1 MHQKRALAAVFALT
15 VAVAGCSSE
24 NESRNDAGGAQTRS
38 LRAHLATEE
47 SSATVSVSD
56 IAPDAETYIVCQGG
70 ESELNEAVG
79 KDVLTA
85 GHIEEGHNLLYSIY
99 TGAGKTTRGSS
110 ISEDLNRQEI
120 DLCPGDSDGVR
131 RLSGDDELLFEQDG
145 DTWVLQN

>member
-1 MHQKRALAAVFALT
+1 MHSRRTLAAVCAL
-15 VAVAGCSSE
+15 AVTAAGCSPQ
-24 NESRNDAGGAQTRS
+24 NESRDNAGGAQTRS

-85 GHIEEGHNLLYSIY
+85 GHIEKGHNLLYSIY
-99 TGAGKTTRGSS
+99 NGAGKTTRGSS

-120 DLCPGDSDGVR
+120 DLCPGGSDGVR
-131 RLSGDDELLFEQDG
+131 RLSGDDDLLFEQDG

>member
-1 MHQKRALAAVFALT
+1 MHSKRALAAVFAIT
-15 VAVAGCSSE
+15 AAIAGCSTGSE
-24 NESRNDAGGAQTRS
+24 AENGDSGAQTRS

-85 GHIEEGHNLLYSIY
+85 GHIEKGHNLLHSIY
-99 TGAGKTTRGSS
+99 NGAGKTTRGSS

-120 DLCPGDSDGVR
+120 DLCPGGSDGVR
-131 RLSGDDELLFEQDG
+131 RLSGDDDLLFEQDG